1 MPAAAPLDFLPPH
14 LDGRVLTVSHW
25 LLPLC
30 LRRQSRITRITVR
43 HPERLLEAMARFQA
57 GDSRLLIAFRHPSVD
72 DPACMAHL
80 FWQALPREA
89 RRRGVR
95 LRPRPHAQF
104 LYDRGIPLWAGQ
116 GVGWLLSRL
125 GGCSIQ
131 RGKLDAPALRTAR
144 QLLLDGPHPLA
155 VAPEG
160 ATNGHNELV
169 SPLEPG
175 VAQLAFWTAEDLRK
189 AGRSE
194 RMLVLPLGLQYSFSQ
209 PVWPAI
215 EALLRHLEREAGL
228 PGDPTRSLNAERL
241 YGRLLALAERMLT
254 MMETFYR
261 DAYHR
266 ALPVAAPLPPGD
278 AGQAALA
285 ERLGRLLETALEVV
299 ESSFGLQARG
309 DLASRCRRLEQ
320 AGWDRIHPAG
330 GNDARRSPLERGLAD
345 RLAEE
350 TERRLWHMRLVE
362 SFVAVSGTYVRER
375 PSQERFADTLLLL
388 WDTQCRLL
396 GGTPLDRPRL
406 GPRQAWITIDT
417 PIVVDERLEGY
428 RVDRRRA
435 VARLTGELQ
444 EKLERLIRPTGLEN
458 SGW

>member
-1 MPAAAPLDFLPPH
+1 MPAAAPLDFLPPR
-14 LDGRVLTVSHW
+14 LDGRVLTVSRW
-25 LLPLC
+25 LLPLW
-30 LRRQSRITRITVR
+30 LRHQSRVTRLTVR
-43 HPERLLEAMARFQA
+43 HPERLLEAMERFQA
-57 GDSRLLIAFRHPSVD
+57 GGIRLLIAFRHPSVE
-72 DPACMAHL
+72 DPAVMAHL
-80 FWQALPREA
+80 FWRALPLEA
-89 RRRGVR
+89 RRRGVKLR
-95 LRPRPHAQF
+95 LQPHAQF
-104 LYDRGIPLWAGQ
+104 LYDRGIPLWAGSR
-116 GVGWLLSRL
+116 VGWLLSRL
-125 GGCSIQ
+125 GGFSIQ

-144 QLLLDGPHPLA
+144 QLLLEGPYPLA

-160 ATNGHNELV
+160 ATNGHNEIV

-194 RMLVLPLGLQYSFSQ
+194 RMLVLPVGLQYSFSQ

-215 EALLRHLEREAGL
+215 DALLRQLEREAGL
-228 PGDPTRSLNAERL
+228 DSAPEGAPGPERL
-241 YGRLLALAERMLT
+241 YGRLVCLAERMLT
-254 MMETFYR
+254 LMETFYR

-266 ALPVAAPLPPGD
+266 PLPVAGPLPAGE

-330 GNDARRSPLERGLAD
+330 GNGARSPLERGLAD

-375 PSQERFADTLLLL
+375 PSPERFADTLLLL

-396 GGTPLDRPRL
+396 GGTPVERPRL
-406 GPRQAWITIDT
+406 GSRQAWITIDT
-417 PIVVDERLEGY
+417 PIAVEQRLEAY

-435 VARLTGELQ
+435 VADLTGELQ
-444 EKLERLIRPTGLEN
+444 RRLEKLILP
-458 SGW
+458 SGHAAAE